1 MKRTLV
7 KRNLCILIILL
18 LTAVGCEEE
27 ETRPAL
33 EMPSIPLPDTP
44 VAATAVNEDAG
55 GAQLQPTPT
64 IAPTITPTTAPEAT
78 AVPAATTSPV
88 TEGLPAISS
97 DLLFIADGAL
107 KWWRHDLGQIE
118 TLMMGG
124 TAVSSESSPS
134 ERAYTPV
141 VGDVTALVIND
152 DGSQAIIAKLTDE
165 IPFIPDPEN
174 PYTDTIG
181 VYQIIRFDFNS
192 GEQVMMFPTLFSRYT
207 PVLSISPDGQ
217 RMTVGGLGTHTFE
230 ELNLITD
237 GGLLS
242 GNLYIRDTAVGA
254 APKIIDRC
262 EGTCRGIAWHMDN
275 NLFVYGNQDGLKL
288 YNISASAPELLIDG
302 AIDNTQLYR
311 KFFSPISW
319 ANNGR
324 FLLMQYSEYI
334 EGSERAVFDIIS
346 RQLMIVPNSGAYVGP
361 YAHVDWMN
369 DARLFLVRQ
378 NESYQAIGETLR
390 VDVDS
395 GQLTVDETVQ
405 LSQGGIYPVAPK
417 HWADGRFGYALFN
430 VHSDMIQGIDGSS
443 SGLYQRVSF
452 NEEAVRLNDL
462 PALNEFYTSA
472 EWNAD
477 GSSFVVSDL
486 GTMWYISGTGGVVQN
501 MTTAVGLSAHSF
513 NWIK

>member
-1 MKRTLV
+1 MKHNPL
-7 KRNLCILIILL
+7 KRNLFIFIILL
-18 LTAVGCEEE
+18 LTAVGCEGE

-44 VAATAVNEDAG
+44 VAATAVNEDAS
-55 GAQLQPTPT
+55 AQLQPTPT
-64 IAPTITPTTAPEAT
+64 IAPTITPTAAPEAT
-78 AVPAATTSPV
+78 AAPTAITAPV
-88 TEGLPAISS
+88 TEGLPTISS
-97 DLLFIADGAL
+97 DLLFIAEGAF

-124 TAVSSESSPS
+124 TAVSSDSSPR
-134 ERAYTPV
+134 ERAYTPI

-165 IPFIPDPEN
+165 MPFIPDPEN

-207 PVLSISPDGQ
+207 PILSISPDGQ
-217 RMTVGGLGTHTFE
+217 RMTAGGLGTSTFE

-254 APKIIDRC
+254 SPKIIDRC
-262 EGTCRGIAWHMDN
+262 VETCHGIAWHIDN

-288 YNISASAPELLIDG
+288 YNISASAPDLLVDG
-302 AIDNTQLYR
+302 AIDNNHLYG

-334 EGSERAVFDIIS
+334 EGGERAVFDILS
-346 RQLMIVPNSGAYVGP
+346 RQVMSVPNSGAYVGP
-361 YAHVDWMN
+361 YAHMDWMN

-378 NESYQAIGETLR
+378 NESYQAVGETLR

-395 GQLTVDETVQ
+395 GQIMVDETVL
-405 LSQGGIYPVAPK
+405 LSQGHIYPVAPK
-417 HWADGRFGYALFN
+417 HWPDGRFGYALFKVN
-430 VHSDMIQGIDGSS
+430 SDIIQGIDDSS
-443 SGLYQRVSF
+443 SGLYQRISF
-452 NEEAVRLNDL
+452 NEEAARLNDL
-462 PALNEFYTSA
+462 PALNEFFTSA

-477 GSSFVVSDL
+477 GSSFVISDL
-486 GTMWYISGTGGVVQN
+486 GTMWYISGTGGAVQN
-501 MTTAVGLSAHSF
+501 MTTAVGLSVHSF